1 MGFWIICLRALNDV
15 MVLGGLKDFVTAVIK
30 SVMMGEGGL
39 KIVQNIMPSFMDDPF
54 KSIYLILEQ
63 HFAMGQTGRGR

>member
-30 SVMMGEGGL
+30 SVMMGEGG
-39 KIVQNIMPSFMDDPF
+39 
-54 KSIYLILEQ
+54 
-63 HFAMGQTGRGR
+63 GQKLSKVV